1 MVISKKRSVITRIPL
16 PSTGAVE
23 FLRAPAKP
31 ETISLDRRTRIR
43 PIRPEEI
50 DQSLFLLLADANDSP
65 EQVIEKKKSF
75 QQLADHQRYD
85 LGKQIVALCDD
96 KLVCASLFV
105 PQPGQVAFVFQ
116 SPLVNGASDV
126 KVRELA
132 VRALRETCRWAFQEG
147 HRLLQ
152 VIVESDDAARQE
164 LCRAGGFKLLTDL
177 KYMIHDG
184 QIKPPDVPDKKY
196 DWLCYDRSHHDM
208 FQKIIMETYQG
219 SRDCPELEDLRD
231 IEDVI
236 RSHQAAGKWDY
247 KLWKLLMNQGKSAG
261 VLLLMPLPD
270 AQVMEL
276 TYMGLCPPAR
286 GKRLGEVLIAEALAC
301 ASQYQRRFLTLAV
314 DQRNHFAYRLYQK
327 FGFEDILQRTVLINS
342 APK

>member
-1 MVISKKRSVITRIPL
+1 MPFAKKRSVITRTP

-31 ETISLDRRTRIR
+31 ETISLDHRSRIR
-43 PIRPEEI
+43 PVRPEEI
-50 DQSLFLLLADANDSP
+50 EQALLLLLTEENDGP
-65 EQVIEKKKSF
+65 QQVIEKKKSF
-75 QQLADHQRYD
+75 QQLAQRQRYD
-85 LGKQIVALCDD
+85 LSKQIVALCDD

-116 SPLVNGASDV
+116 SPSVNGASDI
-126 KVRELA
+126 KIRELA
-132 VRALRETCRWAFQEG
+132 VRALQEMCRWAFQTG
-147 HRLLQ
+147 SRLLQ
-152 VIVESDDAARQE
+152 VIVEPDDTARQE

-184 QIKPPDVPDKKY
+184 KNKTPNVPDNKY
-196 DWLCYDRSHHDM
+196 DWLCYDRSRHDL

-236 RSHQAAGKWDY
+236 KSHRAAGKFDY
-247 KLWKLLMNQGKSAG
+247 NLWKLLMDQGKPVG
-261 VLLLMPLPD
+261 VLLLIPMSD
-270 AQVMEL
+270 AQTMEL
-276 TYMGLCPPAR
+276 TYMGLCPHVR

-301 ASQYQRRFLTLAV
+301 ARQNQRRFLILAV
-314 DQRNHFAYRLYQK
+314 DHRNLFACRLYQK
-327 FGFEDILQRTVLINS
+327 FGFEEIMKRTVLIHS
-342 APK
+342 TPK